1 MPKCRVLIVDLPARS
16 GVCLLLLAFLIGKDS
31 SVFAQSIRFTAFKA
45 TNEYTD
51 STYNLMRPIALDYK
65 ETHII
70 VAFADHNDSKNA
82 RYAYRLV
89 GFDNRW
95 HENGSLTAVNYINLI
110 GGDYELQVKNLNFP
124 HKIATLRFH
133 LDEAFWQ
140 RPWFIP
146 MLAGYVLLVIG
157 TILYV
162 IRTYRLRTQLRLQ
175 QIRNE
180 IAADLHDDVGT
191 ALSSITFLGEMAK
204 SRFEKKPEE
213 IRPIL
218 ERIMNESREMMQ
230 TMRGVVWVI
239 DPQNDKA
246 ADFFDKVK
254 SFAESVLSSRKIDL
268 NFRVI
273 DTTTQPMGL
282 EVQRNLFLIFKEA
295 VVNIAKHSGAT
306 ETAITVKL
314 EKQHLWVQISDNGRG
329 FDKQSPTDGNGLR
342 NLKNRANQIGGELE
356 IKSEPGAGTQINMVV
371 PLA

>member
-1 MPKCRVLIVDLPARS
+1 MPKCLRSIPNFSVHQRVYWLI
-16 GVCLLLLAFLIGKDS
+16 LAFLIGKPC
-31 SVFAQSIRFTAFKA
+31 SVIAQAIRFTSFKA
-45 TNEYTD
+45 SNEYTD
-51 STYNLMRPIALDYK
+51 STYNLAKPIALDYK

-70 VAFADHNDSKNA
+70 VAFTDPNDSENA

-146 MLAGYVLLVIG
+146 MLASYVLLVIG
-157 TILYV
+157 TILYF
-162 IRTYRLRTQLRLQ
+162 IRTYRLQSQLRLQ
-175 QIRNE
+175 RIRNE

-204 SRFEKKPEE
+204 SRFEKKPEDV
-213 IRPIL
+213 RPIL

-254 SFAESVLSSRKIDL
+254 SFAESVLSSRKIEL
-268 NFRVI
+268 SFRVI

-282 EVQRNLFLIFKEA
+282 EVQRNLFLILKEA
-295 VVNIAKHSGAT
+295 VVNIAKHSEAT
-306 ETAITVKL
+306 ETTITVKL
-314 EKQHLWVQISDNGRG
+314 EKEHLWVQISDNGKG
-329 FDKQSPTDGNGLR
+329 FDNQSLTDGNGLR
-342 NLKNRANQIGGELE
+342 NLKNRAIQIGGELE